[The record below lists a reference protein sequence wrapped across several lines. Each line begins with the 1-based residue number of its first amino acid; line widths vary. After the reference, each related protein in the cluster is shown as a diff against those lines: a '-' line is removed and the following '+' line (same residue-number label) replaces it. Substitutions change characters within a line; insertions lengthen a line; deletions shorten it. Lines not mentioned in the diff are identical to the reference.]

1 MFLVPNS
8 IIVIP
13 YLEYLSLILKI
24 FTYQISLQEDLDKS
38 LLYYI
43 LKLMSRKKL
52 GNFNDLINPY
62 FQSFICLPQDA
73 KFLSNNFCKVSL
85 ALVNI
90 IQPILERLKENTKN
104 QWKTSIIDKSKGYWH
119 WYLFKFKWLV
129 ILNNHDVKNQSINEQ
144 AHAVLERYLNRILYH
159 QRKKQIFNSKVRSY
173 LCSTCIEYI
182 YLYQN
187 VQCCADFIGCYVEL
201 QK

>member
-1 MFLVPNS
+1 
-8 IIVIP
+8 
-13 YLEYLSLILKI
+13 
-24 FTYQISLQEDLDKS
+24 
-38 LLYYI
+38 
-43 LKLMSRKKL
+43 MSRKKL
-52 GNFNDLINPY
+52 GNFNDLVNPY

-73 KFLSNNFCKVSL
+73 KFLSSIFCKVSL
-85 ALVNI
+85 ALLNR
-90 IQPILERLKENTKN
+90 IQPILEKLKGNTKN
-104 QWKTSIIDKSKGYWH
+104 QWKTSIIDKYKGYWH